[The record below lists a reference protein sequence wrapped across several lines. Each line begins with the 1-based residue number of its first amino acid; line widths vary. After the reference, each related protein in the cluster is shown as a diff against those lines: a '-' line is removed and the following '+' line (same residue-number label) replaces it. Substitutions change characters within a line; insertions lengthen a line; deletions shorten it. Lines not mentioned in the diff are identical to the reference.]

1 MIDQSKKIYSIAG
14 LGSLKRR
21 AWKGLTIGIAIGL
34 LGAVFVLTPWGNDFE
49 KEIGLT
55 WLFKVRGPIEPPA
68 NVAVVAVNER
78 AVKDLGLPALPRDW
92 PRSIHGRL
100 INRLTELGATAI
112 VFDMDF
118 QRPKVATDD
127 LVFAKAVAASRRVV
141 LFERLNGMRQP
152 VLDINGRQVGT
163 IWSEELV
170 PPIPPLATAARALAP
185 FPVPKVQV
193 NIFQFW
199 AFKPSA
205 GDVAT
210 MPVAALQVYAL
221 DQYAYWR
228 RLLGQAKAVGAEK
241 LPRSPKDIK
250 NAAEMVALMQTL
262 RREFRNDPGLGER
275 MMNQLGAAQGL
286 NDRDRQLTKVLT
298 RLYAGDDNRY
308 LNFYGPPGTIP
319 TIAYQDIIHAGT
331 PGAPRVPNLA
341 GKVVFVGFSD
351 LYDPGQPDRFY
362 TVFTSD
368 DGVDLSGVE
377 IAATAF
383 ANLSTDRSLTPTN
396 TSLTV
401 SLMLVSGLILG
412 AGIYLLPA
420 LISVPLA
427 LLLTVLYGTGVQSLF
442 GVSNLWLPLATPVLL
457 QLPLALF
464 VGLIAQYLLKRSGEQ
479 RLTKAVSYYLPENV
493 AQQLTDHE
501 LDPSSLNKVVYGI
514 CFATDM
520 SGFTTLSQS
529 MDPSALAKF
538 MNSYFDAL
546 AKALKQHH
554 VDVNE
559 FHADTIMS
567 AWTADN
573 PQTLERCHAP
583 RAALSVVEA
592 VTQFNQ
598 ETNGV
603 NLYAR
608 VGLDEGSFYL
618 GHTGGG
624 GRMGFSILGDCA
636 NTAARL
642 ESLNKYLNTHILAS
656 GPVVADDCD
665 LLLRPVGRFVL
676 KGKTEATP
684 VIEVIA
690 ERSRATKSQIELCRR
705 FAEAMYEFEQQQWG
719 DATRLFEA
727 VLVDFPDDGPSR
739 FLLDLCRQYAI
750 KEPTGEDRSAIL
762 MDAK

>member
-1 MIDQSKKIYSIAG
+1 MIDQSKKIQSFAN

-21 AWKGLTIGIAIGL
+21 AWKGLALGLVIGL
-34 LGAVFVLTPWGNDFE
+34 LGSVFVLTPWGNDFE

-55 WLFKVRGPIEPPA
+55 WLFKVRGPIEPPD
-68 NVAVVAVNER
+68 NIAVVAINER

-92 PRSIHGRL
+92 LRSIHGRL
-100 INRLTELGATAI
+100 VKRLTELGASAI

-127 LVFAKAVAASRRVV
+127 LVFANAVASSHRVV

-152 VLDINGRQVGT
+152 VVDINGRKIGT

-170 PPIPPLATAARALAP
+170 PPIPPLANAARALAP

-221 DQYAYWR
+221 DQYEYWR
-228 RLLGQAKAVGAEK
+228 KLLVQANAAGAEK
-241 LPRSPKDIK
+241 LPRTPQEIK

-262 RREFRNDPGLGER
+262 RREFKNDPGLGER
-275 MMNQLGAAQGL
+275 MMNQIGATHGL
-286 NDRDRQLTKVLT
+286 DARGRQLTKALT

-319 TIAYQDIIHAGT
+319 TIAYKDIINAGT
-331 PGAPRVPNLA
+331 PGAPPIPNLA

-362 TVFTSD
+362 TVFTND

-383 ANLSTDRSLTPTN
+383 ANLSTDRSLAPTN

-427 LLLTVLYGTGVQSLF
+427 LLLTVLYGAGVQSLF
-442 GVSNLWLPLATPVLL
+442 NSSSLWLPLATPVLL

-464 VGLIAQYLLKRSGEQ
+464 VGLLAQYLQKRKGEQ
-479 RLTKAVSYYLPENV
+479 RLSKAVSYYLPENV
-493 AQQLTDHE
+493 ARELTDNE

-520 SGFTTLSQS
+520 SGFTALSQT
-529 MDPSALAKF
+529 MDPTTLAQF
-538 MNSYFDAL
+538 MNAYFDNL

-567 AWTADN
+567 AWTADS
-573 PQTLERCHAP
+573 PETLERCHAP
-583 RAALSVVEA
+583 RAALAAVEA
-592 VTQFNQ
+592 VARFNA
-598 ETNGV
+598 ETPGV

-624 GRMGFSILGDCA
+624 GRMGYSILGDCA

-642 ESLNKYLNTHILAS
+642 ETLNKHLHTHILAS
-656 GPVVADDCD
+656 GPVVAEDCG

-676 KGKTEATP
+676 VGKAAGLPVVEVVAPMETATD
-684 VIEVIA
+684 
-690 ERSRATKSQIELCRR
+690 RQLRLCDD
-705 FAEAMYEFEQQQWG
+705 FAAALQEFEQQMWTKA
-719 DATRLFEA
+719 ATHFES
-727 VLVDFPDDGPSR
+727 LLGDFPDDGPSR
-739 FLLDLCRQYAI
+739 FYLDLCHRYVTQPPEGDDPSVI
-750 KEPTGEDRSAIL
+750 R